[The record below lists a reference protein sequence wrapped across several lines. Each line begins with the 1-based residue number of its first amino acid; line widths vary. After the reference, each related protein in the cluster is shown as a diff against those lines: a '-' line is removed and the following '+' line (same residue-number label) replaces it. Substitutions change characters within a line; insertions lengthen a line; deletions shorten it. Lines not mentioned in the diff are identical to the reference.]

1 MLVGITWDVFALSRS
16 GSSFFPTA
24 FHQSRALHS
33 VPFADRL
40 DLRFKVQGVMVTR
53 RLNSTLR
60 SRCQAAAFDSTILQN
75 DVSDLSE
82 DVREARGRVVVVG
95 AGPAGTLAA
104 IYMAKLNYK
113 VDVYEQRAMPD
124 PVNRNL
130 DRSYHLAMSHRGMGA
145 VEKVGVDMSRFREFP
160 YRGSLLRLQSGAVQE
175 VFHEPISAK
184 VLVER
189 MELVRH
195 IVDEAARLVPPGRLT
210 FHWSHVCKE
219 VNVKDRQAQFTDDS
233 GETVRVDYDLLV
245 GADGVNSKVRAEL
258 QRQIAGFRS
267 NWFGKMHRIDKFF
280 HRVKPPPGAHLD
292 THRGDLDISATVL
305 RFYYID
311 SPPPLSVG
319 LFFIHNHADGSYSG
333 GISFTRADYTDEGSG
348 GSLRTAEDFEAAMR
362 GLTMYPEEM
371 RAEIAA
377 QFAERPW
384 YTSGS
389 TLVLSRL
396 TAPRAVLLG
405 DAAHAVSAAFG
416 QGVNSA
422 LEARAPLPH
431 ATKIVPNQ
439 DCKGWGSG
447 FGIRDCAL
455 LGDIVAARP
464 DDLDSA
470 LERYERQ
477 RKPDA
482 HALGTMDHQAEA
494 FAGFRG
500 KWNLSYWIF
509 QTHLIV
515 NGWLHRM
522 WPQRFGDPNLV
533 PMMTIQCSSYSAIY
547 NRIKR
552 PFFIMMI
559 SILVAALSIATKLIR
574 VLAAK

>member
-1 MLVGITWDVFALSRS
+1 MPIVITHDGVLEIRRKPRVSRS
-16 GSSFFPTA
+16 RRQALETKTSALQFDVQK
-24 FHQSRALHS
+24 QSEE
-33 VPFADRL
+33 V
-40 DLRFKVQGVMVTR
+40 G
-53 RLNSTLR
+53 
-60 SRCQAAAFDSTILQN
+60 
-75 DVSDLSE
+75 
-82 DVREARGRVVVVG
+82 EARGKVVVVG

-104 IYMAKLNYK
+104 IYLARQNYD
-113 VDVYEQRAMPD
+113 VEVYEQRAMPD
-124 PVNRNL
+124 PVNCNL
-130 DRSYHLAMSHRGMGA
+130 ERSYHLAMSHRGMGA

-175 VFHEPISAK
+175 VFHEPITAK

-195 IVDEAARLVPPGRLT
+195 IVDEAVRLVPSGRLT
-210 FHWSHVCKE
+210 FHWSHTCQE
-219 VNVKDRQAQFTDDS
+219 VNVKGRQAKFTDAS
-233 GETVRVDYDLLV
+233 GGTVNVDYDLLL

-258 QRQIAGFRS
+258 QRQIAGFRQQ
-267 NWFGKMHRIDKFF
+267 WFGRMHRIDKFF
-280 HRVKPPPGAHLD
+280 HRVKPPAGTHLD
-292 THRGDLDISATVL
+292 THRGELDSSATVL

-333 GISFTRADYTDEGSG
+333 GISFTRADYTDKGSG
-348 GSLRTAEDFEAAMR
+348 SSLQTAEDFEAAMR
-362 GLTMYPEEM
+362 SLTMYPEAMRREM
-371 RAEIAA
+371 AE

-396 TAPRAVLLG
+396 TAPRCVLLG

-422 LEARAPLPH
+422 LE
-431 ATKIVPNQ
+431 
-439 DCKGWGSG
+439 
-447 FGIRDCAL
+447 DCAV
-455 LGDIVAARP
+455 LGDIVAAAP
-464 DDLDSA
+464 DDLDYA

-509 QTHLIV
+509 QTHLVV
-515 NGWLHRM
+515 NGWLHRT
-522 WPQRFGDPNLV
+522 WPQHFGDPNLV
-533 PMMTIQCSSYSAIY
+533 PMMTIQRSSYSAIY

-552 PFFIMMI
+552 PFFVIMI
-559 SILVAALSIATKLIR
+559 SVLVALLSIATKLLR
-574 VLAAK
+574 VLAAG

>member
-1 MLVGITWDVFALSRS
+1 MQVGITWDVFALSRS
-16 GSSFFPTA
+16 GSYFLSTA
-24 FHQSRALHS
+24 FHQNKALHS

-40 DLRFKVQGVMVTR
+40 DLRFNFQGVMVTR
-53 RLNSTLR
+53 RLNRTLR
-60 SRCQAAAFDSTILQN
+60 SRCQAAVFNSTLLQN
-75 DVSDLSE
+75 DVTDMSE
-82 DVREARGRVVVVG
+82 DLREARGKVVVVG

-104 IYMAKLNYK
+104 IYMAKLNYE

-160 YRGSLLRLQSGAVQE
+160 YRGSLLRLQNGAVQE

-210 FHWSHVCKE
+210 FHWSHACKE
-219 VNVKDRQAQFTDDS
+219 VNVKERQVQFTDAS

-258 QRQIAGFRS
+258 QRQVVGFRQQ
-267 NWFGKMHRIDKFF
+267 WFGKMHRIDKFF

-292 THRGDLDISATVL
+292 THRGELDTSATVL

-371 RAEIAA
+371 RREIAE

-422 LEARAPLPH
+422 LE
-431 ATKIVPNQ
+431 
-439 DCKGWGSG
+439 
-447 FGIRDCAL
+447 DCAV

-509 QTHLIV
+509 QTHLLV

-533 PMMTIQCSSYSAIY
+533 PMMTIQRSSYSAIY

-552 PFFIMMI
+552 PFFIIMI

-574 VLAAK
+574 VLAAR